1 MSRISFLATLFNRY
15 RRMPLYNIK
24 FVAQCK
30 RSLPI
35 IIVYLGGLGGNVDMV
50 NVVFS
55 YKVMKLD
62 NLTYHFGRSHV

>member
-1 MSRISFLATLFNRY
+1 
-15 RRMPLYNIK
+15 MPLYIIK

-35 IIVYLGGLGGNVDMV
+35 IIVYLGGLGENVDMV